1 MPLVV
6 ITACRGSRA
15 VSRVQNQQNMYKS
28 SSFAS
33 LWWERSSQNP
43 EPFVSSQ
50 RFPSPTPGEFPS
62 LIFSTCCFSKKH
74 YVNELSKAVGNTFY
88 YVKMDTKHQKLIFSS
103 LIPDLITTAVKRKS
117 SVGLRRI
124 FAMEFETS
132 VISGYFWL
140 CVM

>member
-1 MPLVV
+1 MS
-6 ITACRGSRA
+6 C
-15 VSRVQNQQNMYKS
+15 
-28 SSFAS
+28 
-33 LWWERSSQNP
+33 
-43 EPFVSSQ
+43 
-50 RFPSPTPGEFPS
+50 
-62 LIFSTCCFSKKH
+62 
-74 YVNELSKAVGNTFY
+74 SKAVGNTFY